1 MTSQHPPERPS
12 TRRSAPVEPARKPVP
27 VGHRRPAIARRSAR
41 LRPGVFGL
49 VVALSTVAG
58 WLFSSTSMVWLGSQL
73 LFPDVAVTADV
84 SLGNTDTVDLLEY
97 RVSAGHSRGP
107 PANVDE
113 PRSTQ
118 HTYYVIAGD
127 TPVLVHNC
135 GNEIGK
141 QVDPFDGGDLNN
153 AVHNQRLADGA
164 RGRGGNYGAA
174 RLDDG
179 SIITGRSGAN
189 WHAED
194 DLINQAGDRGIVDLY
209 TERAPCAASCQGKLG
224 GVNVTWAFPW
234 NGSNAAETAA
244 IRAASSGGIK
254 SYIRAL
260 FG

>member
-118 HTYYVIAGD
+118 HTYYVVAGT

-135 GNEIGK
+135 DFAPGK
-141 QVDPFDGGDLNN
+141 ADEHFDKHVLGLDDAGQATRTPDMPEYNIKDLDKGFDNYVSD
-153 AVHNQRLADGA
+153 AKSLMCSDTCPAGA
-164 RGRGGNYGAA
+164 REAIRSDGVVIRMDSQGRVGMRNGSTITTFFRPDDPAAYFAREAA
-174 RLDDG
+174 R
-179 SIITGRSGAN
+179 
-189 WHAED
+189 
-194 DLINQAGDRGIVDLY
+194 
-209 TERAPCAASCQGKLG
+209 
-224 GVNVTWAFPW
+224 
-234 NGSNAAETAA
+234 
-244 IRAASSGGIK
+244 
-254 SYIRAL
+254 
-260 FG
+260 